1 MRLWIDFDNS
11 PHVHF
16 FVPLI
21 RALERNGVDVMVTVR
36 SFGQT
41 EELAKSYGIPYTVIG
56 SHRTPK
62 VILTRVTAT
71 LQRGLSL
78 ARFARQRQPDL
89 AISHGSRALVLAAW
103 LLRVPSMTIY
113 DYEFVSS
120 NFFSRVSEK
129 VMVPET
135 IPPDR
140 LRLQGIDLKKVI
152 RYPGFKEE
160 AYVYDLSILPD
171 ILRELD
177 LDPRRLIIT
186 LRPPATWAHY
196 HNPKSEILFKAL
208 IVRLSREPDAQVIV
222 LPRMKAQG
230 DQLKAEYGM
239 DRPPFRIM
247 EKSVDALSLMSY
259 SDAVFS
265 GGGTMIREAALL
277 GANAYSIFA
286 GATGAADE
294 TLERAGKLH
303 ILREPEQI
311 RNLNLRKSAG
321 RDTKVNDKRTT
332 RDFLCQQIL
341 NFCQQHNGA

>member
-16 FVPLI
+16 FAPLI
-21 RALERNGVDVMVTVR
+21 RALEHSGVNVMVTVR

-41 EELAKSYGIPYTVIG
+41 EELTRTYGIPYTVIG
-56 SHRTPK
+56 EHRTPK
-62 VILTRVTAT
+62 VFLTRVTAT
-71 LQRGLSL
+71 FRRALSL
-78 ARFARQRQPDL
+78 ATFARHQQPDL
-89 AISHGSRALVLAAW
+89 AISHGSRALALAAW
-103 LLRVPSMTIY
+103 LLRIPSMTIY

-120 NFFSRVSEK
+120 NFFSKVSER

-140 LRLQGIDLKKVI
+140 LQLQGIDLKKVI

-160 AYVYDLSILPD
+160 AYVYDLSISPD
-171 ILRELD
+171 ILQELG

-186 LRPPATWAHY
+186 VRPPATWAHY
-196 HNPKSEILFKAL
+196 HNPKSEVLFLAL
-208 IVRLSREPDAQVIV
+208 IERLRQEPDAQVIV

-230 DQLKAEYGM
+230 DQLKSEYGM
-239 DRPPFRIM
+239 DKPPFRIL
-247 EKSVDALSLMSY
+247 EKAVDALSLMSY

-286 GATGAADE
+286 GTLGAADE
-294 TLERAGKLH
+294 TLEKAGKLH

-311 RNLNLRKSAG
+311 RRLSLQKSGLRDRRGS
-321 RDTKVNDKRTT
+321 DKRTT

-341 NFCQQHNGA
+341 TFCQQHGRA